1 MASKRTA
8 PKLVDSRATEDAP
21 PRQNSRNLFELAY
34 EKIEGLIINCELRPG
49 SRLSIQE
56 LQNLSGFS
64 RTPVHQAVGRLA
76 DDTLIIVHPRH
87 GIQITPIDLARDR
100 TLLRLR
106 GDLER
111 FVVQLATERSQSSHR
126 NQLLHMSRLLR
137 ERREKLTV
145 DAFNVMDRRIDK
157 LILSAAGEPFLEHT
171 LRPLHTIFR
180 RIGWIHHTQLSAKV
194 GLGASIDCH
203 LAILEA
209 VANRHED
216 RAVTATNDLIAFI
229 ESMFEAIERE
239 VDPSLLDASIAPLI

>member
-1 MASKRTA
+1 MAGKRTA
-8 PKLVDSRATEDAP
+8 PQLVNSLADEEAP
-21 PRQNSRNLFELAY
+21 RRQNSKNLFELAY
-34 EKIEGLIINCELRPG
+34 EKIEALIINCELRPG

-76 DDTLIIVHPRH
+76 DDTLIIVRPRH
-87 GIQITPIDLARDR
+87 GIEIAPIDLARDR

-111 FVVQLATERSQSSHR
+111 FVVQLATERSQSTHR
-126 NQLLHMSRLLR
+126 NQLLHMARVLR
-137 ERREKLTV
+137 ERRETLTV

-180 RIGWIHHTQLSAKV
+180 RIGWIHHTQLSAKD
-194 GLGASIDCH
+194 GLDAAIDCH
-203 LAILEA
+203 LAILDA

-216 RAVTATNDLIAFI
+216 RAVNATNELIAFV

-239 VDPSLLDASIAPLI
+239 VDPSLLDASLAPLI

>member
-1 MASKRTA
+1 MAGKRTV
-8 PKLVDSRATEDAP
+8 PKLVDSSAEDDAP
-21 PRQNSRNLFELAY
+21 RRQNSKNLFELAY

-87 GIQITPIDLARDR
+87 GLEIAPIDLARDR

-137 ERREKLTV
+137 ERRETLTV

-180 RIGWIHHTQLSAKV
+180 RIGWIHHTQLSAKN
-194 GLGASIDCH
+194 GLDAAIDCH
-203 LAILEA
+203 LAILDA

-216 RAVTATNDLIAFI
+216 RAMKATNELIAFV

-239 VDPSLLDASIAPLI
+239 VDPSLLDASLAPLI

>member
-1 MASKRTA
+1 MTGKRTA
-8 PKLVDSRATEDAP
+8 PKLVDSLAAEDAP
-21 PRQNSRNLFELAY
+21 RRQNSRNLFELAY
-34 EKIEGLIINCELRPG
+34 ERIEGLIINCELRPG

-87 GIQITPIDLARDR
+87 GLQIAPIDLARDR

-111 FVVQLATERSQSSHR
+111 FVIQLATERSQSTHR
-126 NQLLHMSRLLR
+126 NQLLHMSRLLG
-137 ERREKLTV
+137 ERRDTLTV
-145 DAFNVMDRRIDK
+145 DAFNVLDRRIDK
-157 LILSAAGEPFLEHT
+157 LILSAAAEPFLEHT

-180 RIGWIHHTQLSAKV
+180 RIGWIHHTQLSATD
-194 GLGASIDCH
+194 GLAAAIDCH
-203 LAILEA
+203 LAILDA

-216 RAVTATNDLIAFI
+216 RAVKATNDLIAFV

-239 VDPSLLDASIAPLI
+239 VDPSLLDASLAPLI